1 MQKVLRLVIYII
13 CGIEVKIVLSDLE
26 RQRFVIYFDIG
37 VVAIFLLIPRR
48 LICPKVFKY
57 Q

>member
-13 CGIEVKIVLSDLE
+13 CGIEVKIILSDLE

>member
-1 MQKVLRLVIYII
+1 MQKVLRLAIYII

-26 RQRFVIYFDIG
+26 RQRFVIYFDIR

-48 LICPKVFKY
+48 LICPKEFKY